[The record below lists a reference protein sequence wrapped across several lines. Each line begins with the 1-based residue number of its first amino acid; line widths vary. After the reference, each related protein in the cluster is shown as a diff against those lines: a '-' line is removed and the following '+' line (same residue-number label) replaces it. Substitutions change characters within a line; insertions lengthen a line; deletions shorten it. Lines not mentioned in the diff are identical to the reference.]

1 MQLQAELM
9 SNPNLSQVVRKRIQD
24 EFKNDREIIN
34 RKPIHKLPIDR
45 LCTAFVEAF
54 LQMNFE
60 LYHSGF
66 DIRFR

>member
-9 SNPNLSQVVRKRIQD
+9 SNPNISQVVRKRIQD
-24 EFKNDREIIN
+24 EYRNEGEIAV

-54 LQMNFE
+54 L
-60 LYHSGF
+60 
-66 DIRFR
+66 